1 LQLFGILRWKR
12 NNAMPAYAVFEPPV
26 RANQPVVD
34 HAARFVFLRDRFSWG
49 AFLLGPFWMIWRR
62 LWLVLIG
69 YIVVI
74 AVIEYALR
82 RFAIPATARSLVY
95 LLVALLVGMEA
106 PGLRRWTLLRRGWH
120 ERGVVV
126 ADDLE
131 MAERRF
137 FDTWSRERSLG
148 PPPPPPPPYG
158 KAATA
163 GVIGLFPEPGGGR

>member
-1 LQLFGILRWKR
+1 
-12 NNAMPAYAVFEPPV
+12 MPAYAVFEPPA
-26 RANQPVVD
+26 RANRPLVD

-62 LWLVLIG
+62 LWLVLII
-69 YIVVI
+69 YIV
-74 AVIEYALR
+74 AVGLLFYGLQRLGTPQSAQFVVSI
-82 RFAIPATARSLVY
+82 
-95 LLVALLVGMEA
+95 LVALLVGMEA
-106 PGLRRWTLLRRGWH
+106 PGLRRWTLLRRHWR

-137 FDTWSRERSLG
+137 FDTWSREGSLG
-148 PPPPPPPPYG
+148 PPPPPPPRGPVPS
-158 KAATA
+158 A